1 MTMATPSLSVLLEN
15 RPPRV
20 DDERHEDEVTLRAFV
35 AASSQRM
42 LHTRL
47 VLLLTLAAGWT
58 DALSYLYLDKVFSS
72 FMSGN
77 ILFVGLALAQG
88 NGAVL
93 VRAILAVLIF
103 FCGITL
109 GSLYL
114 GRGSQAE
121 PGEGSRKAITGY
133 LLIEVLVLLAFAILW
148 QLTGT
153 PANHPVTQVAL
164 LGMAAF
170 AMGLQGALIATF
182 NLPDILSVALTAVV
196 VLLGMRIAHGIGRQT
211 TDQPGRTSSPFLVVL
226 LISYTLAALVA
237 ALLIS
242 SPFIP
247 CIIVTA
253 AVLTVLVAPEREE
266 NRPVLARKDAAH
278 V

>member
-1 MTMATPSLSVLLEN
+1 MTVATSNLSVVPEN

-20 DDERHEDEVTLRAFV
+20 DAEPHEDEVNLKALV
-35 AASSQRM
+35 DASSQRM
-42 LHTRL
+42 IRTRL

-58 DALSYLYLDKVFSS
+58 DALSYLYLDKVFAS

-88 NGAVL
+88 NGALL

-109 GSLYL
+109 GSVYL
-114 GRGSQAE
+114 GRGSQDE
-121 PGEGSRKAITGY
+121 PREGSRTTIARY
-133 LLIEVLVLLAFAILW
+133 LLIEMLVLLAFAILW
-148 QLTGT
+148 QFTGT
-153 PANHPVTQVAL
+153 PANQPVTQVIL

-170 AMGLQGALIATF
+170 AMGLQGALIARF

-196 VLLGMRIAHGIGRQT
+196 VLLGMQT
-211 TDQPGRTSSPFLVVL
+211 TDQPGRTSSPFLIVL
-226 LISYTLAALVA
+226 LLSYTLAALVA

-242 SPFIP
+242 TPFIP
-247 CIIVTA
+247 CLIVA
-253 AVLTVLVAPEREE
+253 AAILAVLVTPEREGVIPQNSQLTTQNSE
-266 NRPVLARKDAAH
+266 RNH
-278 V
+278 T

>member
-1 MTMATPSLSVLLEN
+1 MKTVITSPHIVVPEN

-20 DDERHEDEVTLRAFV
+20 DAERHEDDVTLRALV

-42 LHTRL
+42 IRTRL

-58 DALSYLYLDKVFSS
+58 DALSYLYLDKVFAS

-88 NGAVL
+88 NGALL
-93 VRAILAVLIF
+93 VRAILAILIF

-114 GRGSQAE
+114 GRWEQDESRDGS
-121 PGEGSRKAITGY
+121 GTTISRY
-133 LLIEVLVLLAFAILW
+133 LVIEALILLAFAILW

-153 PANHPVTQVAL
+153 PANQPVTQVVL

-196 VLLGMRIAHGIGRQT
+196 VLLGMRIAHGLGRQT
-211 TDQPGRTSSPFLVVL
+211 TGRPGRTSSPFLLVL
-226 LISYTLAALVA
+226 LLSYTLAALVA

-242 SPFIP
+242 TPFIP
-247 CIIVTA
+247 CVIVA
-253 AVLTVLVAPEREE
+253 AAILAVLVTPRWER
-266 NRPVLARKDAAH
+266 
-278 V
+278 

>member
-1 MTMATPSLSVLLEN
+1 MI
-15 RPPRV
+15 R
-20 DDERHEDEVTLRAFV
+20 
-35 AASSQRM
+35 
-42 LHTRL
+42 TRL

-77 ILFVGLALAQG
+77 ILFIGLALAQG
-88 NGAVL
+88 NGALL
-93 VRAILAVLIF
+93 VRAILAVLVF

-114 GRGSQAE
+114 GRGSQVE
-121 PGEGSRKAITGY
+121 PREGSRTTIARY
-133 LLIEVLVLLAFAILW
+133 LLVEVLVLLAFAILW

-153 PANHPVTQVAL
+153 PANQSVTQVVL

-211 TDQPGRTSSPFLVVL
+211 TDQPGRTSSSFLVVL
-226 LISYTLAALVA
+226 LLSYTLAALVA

-242 SPFIP
+242 TPFIP
-247 CIIVTA
+247 CIIVA
-253 AVLTVLVAPEREE
+253 AAILAVLVTPAWEG
-266 NRPVLARKDAAH
+266 
-278 V
+278 